1 MGSPL
6 GLTFDVSKRGV
17 NIGTTYKIF
26 EGGQSGQG
34 QKIKSIFNN
43 ASVFS
48 PYPDGTIDPQTGT
61 SLKVKKFADVHN
73 NDIYDTSVSS
83 LVKWSANKPA
93 LKLDFADFAYL
104 KYLGVYPNNRLI
116 VARRFG
122 GGIGNDLH
130 SVKGKPLATMVSWIP
145 ETDESF
151 LNVSYSENWIE
162 AEASYTDVL
171 NEIGKSTKVSTDD
184 ENRLGD
190 FAKKGLDML
199 PFPGLMEPIQRDV
212 MARFGLVDDPFNL
225 PLGNPNLIRKAM
237 RRYTVEP
244 DQPGSGLNCEVT
256 IKMVVEYEQK
266 FINGLDPTIVYL
278 DIIQNAIYFG
288 TSDAAFQ
295 MSKGFATGANKL
307 LANLISGNY
316 KAIFNALSE
325 VVKTI
330 FKTISDQIGKMV
342 EALINPP
349 DDDLSKLGDKIK
361 TALTA
366 AFDYASE
373 NVIGTVIGKYK
384 QRLIGITN
392 SLTGSPSTPWHITI
406 GNPKKPIFTSGDML
420 LSSVDLE
427 LGKVLAFNDLPST
440 IKFTMSFKNAR
451 PWGAQE
457 IFNRLNTGRGRSSIL
472 VNIQSNTPKKN
483 DGTIDQ
489 SAGPQTEEKVTKSFD
504 AVSNSGEDPKTADIR
519 YATTEGAGTNY
530 LSYKDP
536 DSDNSGTIAE
546 NNEPVN
552 IGEANV
558 NADNRL
564 ENPRD
569 SNPSNLTPSSQS
581 GTGAA
586 TSPQTTVP
594 PATFV
599 PPTSDKNTPLD
610 SNSAKDASDGA
621 LRARK
626 KQITEEMINVPSVT
640 AEELQYDPTA
650 MDRYNANKAKLK
662 VLRDERNM
670 IDKELSSRAKAARG
684 G

>member
-1 MGSPL
+1 MSSPL
-6 GLTFDVSKRGV
+6 GITFDLSKRGTS
-17 NIGTTYKIF
+17 IGTTYKVYN
-26 EGGQSGQG
+26 GGQSGQG
-34 QKIKSIFNN
+34 QKVKSIFNN
-43 ASVFS
+43 ASVFT

-61 SLKVKKFADVHN
+61 SMKVKKFADVHSD
-73 NDIYDTSVSS
+73 DIYDTSVSS
-83 LVKWSANKPA
+83 LVRWSANKPA
-93 LKLDFADFAYL
+93 MKLEFSDFAYL
-104 KYLGVYPNNRLI
+104 KNLGVYPNNRLI

-130 SVKGKPLATMVSWIP
+130 AVQGKPLATMVSWIP
-145 ETDESF
+145 DQDDSF

-162 AEASYTDVL
+162 AEASYVDVL
-171 NEIGKSTKVSTDD
+171 NDIGKSTKVSSDD
-184 ENRLGD
+184 DNKIGNLAAR
-190 FAKKGLDML
+190 GLDML

-212 MARFGLVDDPFNL
+212 MAKFGLVDDPYNL

-237 RRYTVEP
+237 RRSTVEP
-244 DQPGSGLNCEVT
+244 EQPGSGLNCEIQ

-266 FINGLDPTIVYL
+266 FINGLDPTLVYL

-330 FKTISDQIGKMV
+330 FKTITEKIEQMV
-342 EALINPP
+342 QLLITPP
-349 DDDLSKLGDKIK
+349 DDDLSKMGDKIK
-361 TALTA
+361 TALYS
-366 AFDYASE
+366 AFDYLSE
-373 NVIGTVIGKYK
+373 KVIGTVIGKYK

-392 SLTGSPSTPWHITI
+392 SLTGSPSTPWHITV

-420 LSSVDLE
+420 LSGVDLE

-440 IKFTMSFKNAR
+440 IKFTLTFKNAR
-451 PWGAQE
+451 PLGAQE

-483 DGTIDQ
+483 DGSIDQ

-504 AVSNSGEDPKTADIR
+504 SVSGASEDPKTADIR
-519 YATTEGAGTNY
+519 YATFEGNGENF

-536 DSDNSGTIAE
+536 DADNSGTIAE

-558 NADNRL
+558 NENNRL
-564 ENPRD
+564 ENPSS
-569 SNPSNLTPSSQS
+569 SNPNNLSPSAQS
-581 GTGAA
+581 GTGAS
-586 TSPQTTVP
+586 SPQTSVPPAKFTVP
-594 PATFV
+594 PSPA
-599 PPTSDKNTPLD
+599 NTPLD
-610 SNSAKDASDGA
+610 ANTVKDTSSED
-621 LRARK
+621 LTSRK
-626 KQITEEMINVPSVT
+626 KQIGKEMFELANSLPST
-640 AEELQYDPTA
+640 LNPDGSFNDDPA
-650 MDRYNANKAKLK
+650 VQERLNAGKAKLNT
-662 VLRDERNM
+662 LRNERKA
-670 IDKELSSRAKAARG
+670 IEKEQKARR
-684 G
+684 